1 MSRPRT
7 VETEQILRDILAGL
21 TPKEIG
27 YSLGRAACTVSKTL
41 ANHGMRKRYVTDTEF
56 SQLLNQRKGTS

>member
-27 YSLGRAACTVSKTL
+27 YNLGRAACTVSKTL

-56 SQLLNQRKGTS
+56 SQLLNQRKQTT